1 MGGCRAVEDAG
12 RMVAQDVL
20 NSAEI
25 SAGDDAVQHCKELT
39 VEVRGSRTNGVLP
52 TSVCLQMPCRAT
64 VSRVKAK
71 LEACA
76 QAPHRIAASQIKLVH
91 AGRALADDEVLS
103 RIAAEGFRSSSD
115 EVCTLH
121 AVLLGPGEKSAAP
134 KPVKVGSVNA
144 SPAGP
149 SPVNSP
155 RYYSSPSSVAS
166 SPQMFS
172 HPSSPASSG
181 SAKWMEGLK
190 KQVEDG
196 MRKAFFDLIEKSL
209 SEEQPD
215 AEWIARL
222 YAEMRDKLCALT
234 PRRADLHKQ
243 IHDALDVD
251 LFETMVRHKAFD
263 PADLSKLVS
272 FVFGHLQ
279 GLCSPS
285 RDVEVRRR
293 REELEATM
301 AQPDA
306 TFAKFAIM
314 FLKYFHVTIDDI
326 ESDVAEFKKKM
337 GNSTPEPAT
346 GCEGA
351 AAASSSASQSEASPG
366 AGSVQDL
373 IGKLKHLGVADDVLS
388 SCGDKGELEAL
399 LKKASGRVSGT
410 VSGGVLHPS
419 LISKPSEAHNASKDQ
434 DAPAASSILSPEV
447 EAAVGAACKKLIP
460 VKFTIMQCGAPAPLD
475 KAMMLPRAM
484 KVASVRAQVARACG
498 IERAAHGIKLVFAGR
513 VLADDEQLDALHPEE
528 ALQIYAVLPKADA
541 HRA

>member
-134 KPVKVGSVNA
+134 KPFKVGSVNA

-215 AEWIARL
+215 AEWIAR
-222 YAEMRDKLCALT
+222 
-234 PRRADLHKQ
+234 
-243 IHDALDVD
+243 
-251 LFETMVRHKAFD
+251 
-263 PADLSKLVS
+263 
-272 FVFGHLQ
+272 
-279 GLCSPS
+279 
-285 RDVEVRRR
+285 
-293 REELEATM
+293 
-301 AQPDA
+301 
-306 TFAKFAIM
+306 
-314 FLKYFHVTIDDI
+314 
-326 ESDVAEFKKKM
+326 
-337 GNSTPEPAT
+337 
-346 GCEGA
+346 
-351 AAASSSASQSEASPG
+351 
-366 AGSVQDL
+366 
-373 IGKLKHLGVADDVLS
+373 
-388 SCGDKGELEAL
+388 
-399 LKKASGRVSGT
+399 
-410 VSGGVLHPS
+410 
-419 LISKPSEAHNASKDQ
+419 
-434 DAPAASSILSPEV
+434 
-447 EAAVGAACKKLIP
+447 
-460 VKFTIMQCGAPAPLD
+460 
-475 KAMMLPRAM
+475 
-484 KVASVRAQVARACG
+484 QVAAR
-498 IERAAHGIKLVFAGR
+498 HDFHQP
-513 VLADDEQLDALHPEE
+513 QL
-528 ALQIYAVLPKADA
+528 
-541 HRA
+541 HR